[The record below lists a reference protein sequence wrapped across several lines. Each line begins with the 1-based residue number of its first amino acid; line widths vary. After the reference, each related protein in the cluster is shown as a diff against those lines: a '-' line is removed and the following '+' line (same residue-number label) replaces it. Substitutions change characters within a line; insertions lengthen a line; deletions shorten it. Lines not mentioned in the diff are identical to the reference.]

1 MFKKILNCLM
11 VFFIGIIVG
20 TMLITIINYF
30 NIFGVK
36 IVRGLKFILPSVMMV
51 VSSYRLGKMSNK
63 KGYLEGL
70 KLSGIIVL
78 VFAMLVLLLDKFS
91 LKCLLYYGILTLM
104 GVMGSMIG
112 INRRKT
118 NAWLGKSVTVHS

>member
-78 VFAMLVLLLDKFS
+78 IFFSLVLLLDKFS

-118 NAWLGKSVTVHS
+118 NA

>member
-20 TMLITIINYF
+20 TMLITLMNYF
-30 NIFGVK
+30 NILGVK
-36 IVRGLKFILPSVMMV
+36 VIRVLKFILPSGMIL
-51 VSSYRLGKMSNK
+51 VSSYRLGKMSSKN
-63 KGYLEGL
+63 GYLEGL
-70 KLSGIIVL
+70 KLSGIIVAA
-78 VFAMLVLLLDKFS
+78 FTILVLLLDKFN
-91 LKCLLYYGILTLM
+91 LKCLMYYAILMLM

-118 NAWLGKSVTVHS
+118 NAWLS

>member
-1 MFKKILNCLM
+1 M

-20 TMLITIINYF
+20 TMFITIMNYF
-30 NIFGVK
+30 NILGIKMVK
-36 IVRGLKFILPSVMMV
+36 GLKFILPSAMML
-51 VSSYRLGKMSNK
+51 VSSYRLGKMSSKN
-63 KGYLEGL
+63 GYLEGL

-91 LKCLLYYGILTLM
+91 LRCIMYYAILMLM

-118 NAWLGKSVTVHS
+118 NA